1 MDLTPQHHPIVI
13 LDIVGSGRRTD
24 PDQSWL
30 RERLYAMTERALRTA
45 GIEGAETEDR
55 GDGILALLPGGIPKT
70 ALLGPFVDAF
80 DAELRAH
87 ARLYRTGPRSLRLRA
102 ALHAGEVAR
111 DERGWVGADLNTAFR
126 MVDLPALRGTLETAD
141 RAVLALA
148 VSDLLYRAI
157 VRHDHPGIDPT
168 EYREVPFAAK
178 EISGERVWIR
188 VPGYYE
194 PPGLP
199 APGTSRE
206 SGQAPPV
213 GNAADP
219 AGATRREAPAPA
231 EAPPDA
237 PPAGNS
243 GIGTV
248 HGGIH
253 HGGIGVNR
261 GEVNQ
266 RWIGATGADT
276 GEETANLRR
285 ELERLR
291 VELKEALRRREIDEE
306 THRDAGAE
314 LDEAE
319 RHAEAAEARDEP
331 ARGRVLRA
339 LRRLKG
345 LVEDVGGLAGAVTA
359 LINVVRGGTA

>member
-1 MDLTPQHHPIVI
+1 M
-13 LDIVGSGRRTD
+13 
-24 PDQSWL
+24 
-30 RERLYAMTERALRTA
+30 
-45 GIEGAETEDR
+45 
-55 GDGILALLPGGIPKT
+55 
-70 ALLGPFVDAF
+70 
-80 DAELRAH
+80 
-87 ARLYRTGPRSLRLRA
+87 
-102 ALHAGEVAR
+102 
-111 DERGWVGADLNTAFR
+111 GADLNTAFR
-126 MVDLPALRGTLETAD
+126 MVDLPALRGTLEAAE

-148 VSDLLYRAI
+148 VSDVLYRAI

-168 EYREVPFAAK
+168 EYRDVPFSAK
-178 EISGERVWIR
+178 EISGERLWIR

-199 APGTSRE
+199 APE
-206 SGQAPPV
+206 ASGAASPA
-213 GNAADP
+213 GDAADP
-219 AGATRREAPAPA
+219 RGAARRETGASAGEAPA
-231 EAPPDA
+231 A

-248 HGGIH
+248 NGGISGIGIMH
-253 HGGIGVNR
+253 GDIRDGGIGINH
-261 GEVNQ
+261 GEVSQ
-266 RWIGATGADT
+266 RWIGATGADA

-319 RHAEAAEARDEP
+319 RHAEAAQARDEP

-345 LVEDVGGLAGAVTA
+345 MVEDVGGLAGAVTA
-359 LINVVRGGTA
+359 LINVVRGGAA